1 MNSNKLLLDLGGTN
15 LRIGFG
21 DQDSLSIDQISK
33 IKISKDN
40 EIISIIKTELCNKE
54 VDEIIFSAAGPKKG
68 NSILMT
74 NRSLTLDGS
83 ELSKALN
90 VRGCYMLN
98 DWESIGYCLPL
109 LQDDDLHQ
117 IKSGIRNTNQTSL
130 AVGPG
135 TGLGFSILRYI
146 NEVPYVFATELGN
159 AKSFNQYLFKIF
171 GLEESDNFSVLESFI
186 SGTGIGKIYAARSG
200 QEKSPEAIVDS
211 YNSDELSTEILNSF
225 GKALGRILADLS
237 LTSMSTGGIYFAGSL
252 MRALNELEVM
262 KYLTKEY
269 DDHNSSHHQE
279 ILNNIPMNL
288 ITKQHTPLYG
298 NLNYSIVRR
307 LHE

>member
-1 MNSNKLLLDLGGTN
+1 ML
-15 LRIGFG
+15 F
-21 DQDSLSIDQISK
+21 
-33 IKISKDN
+33 
-40 EIISIIKTELCNKE
+40 
-54 VDEIIFSAAGPKKG
+54 
-68 NSILMT
+68 
-74 NRSLTLDGS
+74 RS
-83 ELSKALN
+83 
-90 VRGCYMLN
+90 
-98 DWESIGYCLPL
+98 
-109 LQDDDLHQ
+109 
-117 IKSGIRNTNQTSL
+117 
-130 AVGPG
+130 
-135 TGLGFSILRYI
+135 
-146 NEVPYVFATELGN
+146 
-159 AKSFNQYLFKIF
+159 
-171 GLEESDNFSVLESFI
+171 
-186 SGTGIGKIYAARSG
+186 
-200 QEKSPEAIVDS
+200 EAIVDS